1 MTSEPA
7 GSDEIV
13 NWIIHVTC
21 PSQGPRPA
29 QPIAILFF
37 PQHYAIIQKT
47 PAKACWT
54 FADDTETWVCWTYRS
69 VPGRITWHFVI
80 PFWRCNILSVK
91 KQWFVFMFLRSCTE
105 LKYSKTYWNSVYIT
119 IL

>member
-1 MTSEPA
+1 MKSNFGLKMFKKLELQFPSDSLTVRPPYSFFESISRSSASGMTSEPA

-47 PAKACWT
+47 PAKAC
-54 FADDTETWVCWTYRS
+54 
-69 VPGRITWHFVI
+69 
-80 PFWRCNILSVK
+80 
-91 KQWFVFMFLRSCTE
+91 
-105 LKYSKTYWNSVYIT
+105 
-119 IL
+119 